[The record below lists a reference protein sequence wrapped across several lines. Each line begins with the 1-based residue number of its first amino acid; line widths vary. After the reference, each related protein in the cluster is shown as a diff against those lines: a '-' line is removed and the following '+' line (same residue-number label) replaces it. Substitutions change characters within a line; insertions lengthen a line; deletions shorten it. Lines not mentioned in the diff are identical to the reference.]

1 MSPPISRT
9 PPAELDVTY
18 LGAANVEGRAHI
30 IQSRGSPP
38 GFLGAL
44 DETPLGFADL
54 SGNLQSST
62 LGNCIQS

>member
-1 MSPPISRT
+1 M
-9 PPAELDVTY
+9 TY
-18 LGAANVEGRAHI
+18 LGTANVEGRAHI